1 MPTTITDFSSAENF
15 QTAWIY
21 HSVES
26 TNPDAAAANS
36 GVPASLSSIANNR
49 DTWSLVINGQ
59 LIGQGL
65 TPAAGTVPYSTS
77 QGGQYRIEDLLQ
89 EKIYYREDTTT
100 TTNTVTTP
108 GEIDP
113 SPVGGTLGH
122 VVGQLGQE
130 TTAWIMYNDSPTVG
144 QTSPYWNGAGAN
156 DIASPA
162 TGKYGVIW
170 DGIVVGQDRTVLAN
184 DAYGTISLDSLGR
197 QFYVDAG
204 GNTYTRMQ
212 KIRTHPSGYDIH
224 NVQRQKPDIT
234 QTINDTTITRTSTI
248 YKFYGASEALA
259 SEINTFVVSAFIV
272 LPSHILQRSMSTS
285 DGQFLLD
292 GLDMSNSNIRIAS
305 NRALADVEIADLKV
319 NFGIQAMSMPVTLE
333 IGTDNVVIALN
344 QVTDVSLGASSGDLA
359 AGQVLQY
366 DGTKW
371 INAQTAVP
379 SMGPEPNSPINGQLW
394 FDDTVSGKLYMWN
407 INTWVQISS

>member
-1 MPTTITDFSSAENF
+1 MPTTITSFGSAENF

-26 TNPDAAAANS
+26 TNPDAASANS

-49 DTWSLVINGQ
+49 DTWSLVVNGQ

-65 TPAAGTVPYSTS
+65 TPAAGTVPYPTS
-77 QGGQYRIEDLLQ
+77 QGNEYRLGDFLQ
-89 EKIYYREDTTT
+89 QKIYYKEDTSS
-100 TTNTVTTP
+100 TTNIVTTP
-108 GEIDP
+108 GAIEP
-113 SPVGGTLGH
+113 SASNGTLGYII
-122 VVGQLGQE
+122 GQLGQE
-130 TTAWIMYNDSPTVG
+130 TTAWITYNNAPTAGSV
-144 QTSPYWNGAGAN
+144 SPYWNGAGAN
-156 DIASPA
+156 DIASPSA
-162 TGKYGVIW
+162 GKYGVIW
-170 DGIVVGQDRTVLAN
+170 DNIVVGQDLTVFPN
-184 DAYGTISLDSLGR
+184 DAYGPISLDSLGR

-212 KIRTHPSGYDIH
+212 KVRTHPSGYDIY
-224 NVQRQKPDIT
+224 NVQRQLADVTETIT
-234 QTINDTTITRTSTI
+234 DTTVTRTTTV
-248 YKFYGASEALA
+248 YKFYGAALALA
-259 SEINTFVVSAFIV
+259 SEINTFSVSAFIV
-272 LPSHILQRSMSTS
+272 LPSHILQRSMSKS
-285 DGQFLLD
+285 DGEFLLD

-305 NRALADVEIADLKV
+305 NRALADAEIADLKV
-319 NFGIQAMSMPVTLE
+319 NFGIEAMTMPVLLE

-366 DGTKW
+366 DGEKW

-407 INTWVQISS
+407 INTWVQITS

>member
-1 MPTTITDFSSAENF
+1 MPTIITDFSSAENF

-26 TNPDAAAANS
+26 TNSDAASANS
-36 GVPASLSSIANNR
+36 GVPASLSSVANNR

-65 TPAAGTVPYSTS
+65 TPTAGTVPYPTS
-77 QGGQYRIEDLLQ
+77 QGGEYRIGDPLQ
-89 EKIYYREDTTT
+89 EKVYFKEDESSTTT
-100 TTNTVTTP
+100 IVTTA
-108 GEIDP
+108 GAIDP
-113 SPVGGTLGH
+113 PPTGGTLGH
-122 VVGQLGQE
+122 IIGQLGQE
-130 TTAWIMYNDSPTVG
+130 TTAWIAYNNNPTAGAVN
-144 QTSPYWNGAGAN
+144 PYWNGAGAN
-156 DIASPA
+156 DIASPSS
-162 TGKYGVIW
+162 GKYGVVW
-170 DGIVVGQDRTVLAN
+170 DDIVVGQDETTF
-184 DAYGTISLDSLGR
+184 GTDGLGR
-197 QFYVDAG
+197 HFYVDAG

-212 KIRTHPSGYDIH
+212 KIRTHPSGYDIY
-224 NVQRQKPDIT
+224 NVQRQLVDVTETIT
-234 QTINDTTITRTSTI
+234 DTTITRTSTI

-259 SEINTFVVSAFIV
+259 SEINRFTVSAFIV
-272 LPSHILQRSMSTS
+272 LPSHILQRSMSQS

-344 QVTDVSLGASSGDLA
+344 QVTDVSLGAGSGDLA

-366 DGTKW
+366 DGDKW

-379 SMGPEPNSPINGQLW
+379 SMGAEPSSPINGQLW

-407 INTWVQISS
+407 INTWVQIS

>member
-1 MPTTITDFSSAENF
+1 MPTIITDFSSAENF

-26 TNPDAAAANS
+26 TNPDAASANS

-49 DTWSLVINGQ
+49 DSWSLVINGQ

-65 TPAAGTVPYSTS
+65 TPAAQTVPYPTS
-77 QGGQYRIEDLLQ
+77 QGGEYRLGDFLQ
-89 EKIYYREDTTT
+89 EKIYHREDETI
-100 TTNTVTTP
+100 TTNTVTTA
-108 GEIDP
+108 GAIDP
-113 SPVGGTLGH
+113 PPTGGTLGH

-130 TTAWIMYNDSPTVG
+130 TTAWIVYNDSPTVG
-144 QTSPYWNGAGAN
+144 HTSPYWNGAGAN

-170 DGIVVGQDRTVLAN
+170 DGVVVAQDETTF
-184 DAYGTISLDSLGR
+184 GTDSDGR
-197 QFYVDAG
+197 QYFVDAG

-212 KIRTHPSGYDIH
+212 NIRTHPSGYDIY
-224 NVQRQKPDIT
+224 NVQRQLSDVTETITDI
-234 QTINDTTITRTSTI
+234 TITRTSTI
-248 YKFYGASEALA
+248 YKFYGAEEALA

-344 QVTDVSLGASSGDLA
+344 QVTDVSLGADSGDLA

>member
-1 MPTTITDFSSAENF
+1 MPTTITSFGSAENF

-26 TNPDAAAANS
+26 TNIDAASANS

-65 TPAAGTVPYSTS
+65 TPAAGTVPYPTS
-77 QGGQYRIEDLLQ
+77 QGGEYRLGDFLA
-89 EKIYYREDTTT
+89 EKIYYKEDSSSTTS
-100 TTNTVTTP
+100 TVVTP
-108 GEIDP
+108 GAIEP
-113 SPVGGTLGH
+113 SASNGTLGH
-122 VVGQLGQE
+122 IVGQLGQE
-130 TTAWIMYNDSPTVG
+130 TTAWIAYNDSPTVG

-170 DGIVVGQDRTVLAN
+170 DGVVVGQDETTF
-184 DAYGTISLDSLGR
+184 GTDSNGR
-197 QFYVDAG
+197 QYFVDAG

-212 KIRTHPSGYDIH
+212 SIRTHPSGYNIH
-224 NVQRQKPDIT
+224 NVQRQLSDVTETIT
-234 QTINDTTITRTSTI
+234 DTTITRTSTI
-248 YKFYGASEALA
+248 YKFYGAAEALA
-259 SEINTFVVSAFIV
+259 SEINRFTVSAFIV
-272 LPSHILQRSMSTS
+272 LPSHILQRSMSQS
-285 DGQFLLD
+285 DGQFLLE

-305 NRALADVEIADLKV
+305 NRALADAEIADLKV
-319 NFGIQAMSMPVTLE
+319 NFGIQAMSMPIILE

-366 DGTKW
+366 DGDKW

-379 SMGPEPNSPINGQLW
+379 SIGPEPSSPINGQLW
-394 FDDTVSGKLYMWN
+394 FDDAISGKLYMWN
-407 INTWVQISS
+407 INNWVQIS